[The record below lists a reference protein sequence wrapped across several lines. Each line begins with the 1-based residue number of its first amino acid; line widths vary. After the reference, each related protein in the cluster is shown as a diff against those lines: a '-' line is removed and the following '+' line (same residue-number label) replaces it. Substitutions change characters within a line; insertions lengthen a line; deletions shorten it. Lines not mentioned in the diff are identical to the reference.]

1 MKNTKKLLSFD
12 FGASSGRA
20 ILGTFD
26 GNKLELSEIHRFSN
40 DPVIINGTMYWD
52 VLRLI
57 FEIKQSLIKSKSY
70 GKIDS
75 IGIDTWGVDFGLL
88 DKDGKLIENP
98 VHYRDSRTNDILPKA
113 FEKLPREEFYSI
125 TGNQFM
131 EINTVFQLFSLVLE
145 RPEVLERA
153 EHLLMMP
160 DLLRYF
166 LTDNIQTEYS
176 AATTTQLLDAKSR
189 TWSNRILDALNIPK
203 KLFSDII
210 PTATKAGCL
219 SDSLCEELGIEPSEV
234 IAVAGHDT
242 QSAMASVPALE
253 KDFLFLS
260 CGTWSLLGTELCEPL
275 INKDAYNCN
284 LTNEGGYDNKASFLK
299 NIIGLWLIQE
309 TRRQWKKEGEELSFA
324 EMEMLAREAKPLCS
338 FIDPDDNVF
347 VPAGNIPKRI
357 QEYCKQTNQ
366 YVPQTKGEILRCIYD
381 SLAMKYRYSISQ
393 IEYCTKKNYD
403 KLYIVGGGV
412 QDKFLCQ
419 RTADICN
426 KTVIAGPVEATVYG
440 NLLLQLIALNE
451 VKDLNEAREVVRRS
465 ETVNSF
471 TPNNDKQIDSAY
483 ETFLKITN
491 LN

>member
-1 MKNTKKLLSFD
+1 MKSTKKLLSFD

-26 GNKLELSEIHRFSN
+26 GEKIELNEIHRFSN
-40 DPVIINGTMYWD
+40 DPVTINGTMYWD
-52 VLRLI
+52 VLRLV
-57 FEIKQSLIKSKSY
+57 FEIKQAFIKSKPY

-98 VHYRDSRTNDILPKA
+98 VHYRDNRTNGILEKA

-131 EINTVFQLFSLVLE
+131 EINTVFQLFSLVLN

-160 DLLRYF
+160 DLLRYL
-166 LTDNIQTEYS
+166 LTDNMQTEYS

-189 TWSNRILDALNIPK
+189 TWSNRVLDSLGIPK
-203 KLFSDII
+203 KIFTNIV
-210 PTATKAGCL
+210 PTATPTGHL

-242 QSAMASVPALE
+242 QSAMASVPSSE

-260 CGTWSLLGTELCEPL
+260 CGTWSLLGTELSEPL
-275 INKDAYNCN
+275 INEDAYNCN

-309 TRRQWKKEGEELSFA
+309 TRRQWKKEGDDLSFA
-324 EMEMLAREAKPLCS
+324 DMEMLAKKAEPLQC
-338 FIDPDDNVF
+338 FIDPDDSIF

-357 QEYCKQTNQ
+357 QEYCKRTNQ

-381 SLAMKYRYSISQ
+381 SLAMKYRYAISQ
-393 IEYCTKKNYD
+393 IQFCTKKNYD

-426 KTVIAGPVEATVYG
+426 KTVVAGPIEATVYG
-440 NLLLQLIALNE
+440 NLLLQLIALE
-451 VKDLNEAREVVRRS
+451 EIKDLSEARKIVRHS
-465 ETVNSF
+465 EKVESF
-471 TPNNDKQIDSAY
+471 IPNNNDKIENAY
-483 ETFLKITN
+483 KTFLEITN

>member
-1 MKNTKKLLSFD
+1 MSNTKNLLSFD

-20 ILGTFD
+20 ILGSFD
-26 GNKLELSEIHRFSN
+26 GEKLELREIHRFSN

-52 VLRLI
+52 ILRLI
-57 FEIKQSLIKSKSY
+57 FEIKQAFIKSKPF

-75 IGIDTWGVDFGLL
+75 VGIDTWGVDFGLI

-98 VHYRDSRTNDILPKA
+98 VHYRDSRTNGILEKA
-113 FEKLPREEFYSI
+113 FEKMPKEEFYNI

-131 EINTVFQLFSLVLE
+131 EINSVFQLLSLVLE

-160 DLLRYF
+160 DLLRYM
-166 LTDNIQTEYS
+166 LTDKMQTEYS
-176 AATTTQLLDAKSR
+176 AASTTQLLDAKKR
-189 TWSNRILDALNIPK
+189 TWSNDVLNAFGIPK
-203 KLFSDII
+203 KIFTDIV
-210 PTATKAGCL
+210 PTATKTGCL
-219 SDSLCEELGIEPSEV
+219 SESICEELGIEPAEV
-234 IAVAGHDT
+234 VAVAGHDT
-242 QSAMASVPALE
+242 QCAMASVPATE

-260 CGTWSLLGTELCEPL
+260 CGTWSLLGTELDEPL

-324 EMEMLAREAKPLCS
+324 EMEMLAKEAQPLQC
-338 FIDPDDNVF
+338 FIDPDDAVF

-357 QEYCKQTNQ
+357 QQYCERTNQ

-381 SLAMKYRYSISQ
+381 SLAMKYRYAISQ
-393 IEYCTKKNYD
+393 IETCTKKDYN

-426 KTVIAGPVEATVYG
+426 KTVVAGPIEATVYG
-440 NLLLQLIALNE
+440 NLLLQLLALNE
-451 VKDLNEAREVVRRS
+451 IIDLNEAREIVRKS
-465 ETVNSF
+465 EKVQTFEPQSNEEIE
-471 TPNNDKQIDSAY
+471 NAY
-483 ETFLKITN
+483 NTFLKITN